1 MELVTPGIGLLFW
14 MLISFSIV
22 LLILKKFAWKPILN
36 ALKERE
42 NSIKEE
48 LESAKKAHE
57 EMDLLKADNEK
68 IVMEARSE
76 RDRMLKDAREA
87 KEQIIAE
94 AKIKAS
100 GETEKLIE
108 IARLNIQN
116 EKEAA
121 ITEIKNQ
128 VVYLSLNIAEK
139 ILNRELKDR
148 EEQRKFVESLLK
160 EISLN

>member
-22 LLILKKFAWKPILN
+22 LLILKKFAWRPILN